1 VGQQGAAPPRPIT
14 FGYFVERVTG
24 GRVIDMSEKVKRDW
38 WLICGLVSVGVSI
51 ATTLVLAVIV
61 VFKFLV

>member
-1 VGQQGAAPPRPIT
+1 VRDT
-14 FGYFVERVTG
+14 SDKVERN
-24 GRVIDMSEKVKRDW
+24 W

-51 ATTLVLAVIV
+51 VGTLVLAVIV

>member
-1 VGQQGAAPPRPIT
+1 
-14 FGYFVERVTG
+14 
-24 GRVIDMSEKVKRDW
+24 VIDMSEKVKRDW